1 MQIENMEST
10 AVLCRKQANRY
21 EKDFFFIEK
30 EVMIILGFLVQE
42 KELFWTEWTIRFA
55 RLIFL

>member
-42 KELFWTEWTIRFA
+42 KELF
-55 RLIFL
+55 